1 MSGGHVRVRKA
12 VIPAAGLGT
21 RFLPATKTVPKE
33 MIPVVD
39 RPGMQYAVEE
49 AVRAGIEDILFITST
64 GKATLEDHFDSSPHL
79 ERQLEAKGKLDE
91 LAMVRGISEMA
102 QVHSV
107 RQRHP
112 LGFGHAVLQARAHVG
127 DEPFVVM
134 VPDEIVP
141 EPLDD
146 ETPLLERMIEIYE
159 AHEALVVAVQEVPFE
174 EVTAYG
180 IIDPA
185 DRSADTARIKDFVE
199 KPSVEEAPSNLASV
213 GRYVLTPAIFSAL
226 EATQAGVGGEIQLT
240 DGVMKVIEAEGGY
253 AYIHNGP
260 IYDVGRVG
268 SFLRATVELALR
280 RNDLGKAFKEFL
292 TDLDLKSD

>member
-1 MSGGHVRVRKA
+1 MKVRKA

-21 RFLPATKTVPKE
+21 RFLPATKVIPKE

-49 AVRAGIEDILFITST
+49 AVRAGIEDILFVTST
-64 GKATLEDHFDSSPHL
+64 GKASLEDHFDSSPQL
-79 ERQLEAKGKLDE
+79 ERQLEAKEKLDE
-91 LAMVRGISEMA
+91 LRMIRAVSDMA
-102 QVHSV
+102 EVHSV
-107 RQRHP
+107 RQKHP
-112 LGFGHAVLQARAHVG
+112 LGFGHAVLQARDHVG

-141 EPLDD
+141 EPLGD
-146 ETPLLERMIEIYE
+146 EAPLLERMIEIYE
-159 AHEALVVAVQEVPFE
+159 AHDALVVAVKEVPFE
-174 EVTAYG
+174 EVPAYG

-185 DRSADTARIKDFVE
+185 DRVDDTARISHFVE

-213 GRYVLTPAIFSAL
+213 GRYVLTPGIFDAL
-226 EATQAGVGGEIQLT
+226 EATTAGVGGEIQLT
-240 DGVMKVIEAEGGY
+240 DAVMSVIEAEGGY

-260 IYDVGRVG
+260 IYDVGRVA

-280 RNDLGKAFKEFL
+280 RDDLAKAFKEFL
-292 TDLDLKSD
+292 TDLDLSG